1 MIKENL
7 CAKRL
12 LSLTVSLVLI
22 LSLTLFCAPAVF
34 ADEYYFVGDETEFRS
49 AYAEAAAGE
58 TIALTSDITLTQDLL
73 LDKDVEIACGFYTI
87 TIGATVSC
95 SAGSISAI
103 TCPFHIENGG
113 ELRVLPGATIY
124 GGESCA
130 IAVSNGGSLIMSGGS
145 ITSEHTGIDLTG
157 GTASITGGTIAVQ
170 ANDGVGVAVEGGSLS
185 MRGGSITSKY
195 TGIALNGGTANITG
209 GTIAVLNNYGIGV
222 AVDNGS
228 LQMSGGTIQLTGFTH
243 CIGVALYSGAAVFTG
258 GNIYSDNGV
267 CVLRGEVT
275 ASVPAQQLS
284 GIFYSAHGTPMVTSS
299 PAAITMQRGQTRTV
313 TLDEADN
320 LFALYEMNTSPELNA
335 QDAGQRSAT
344 IRPLQ
349 AGSYTLC
356 FQAMIG
362 EGEAFVYLNI
372 PVTVTNP
379 SSGSSS
385 SDSSSSD
392 TEAELPQPKPT
403 IPETGAGNLFLLLLF
418 VLCL

>member
-113 ELRVLPGATIY
+113 ELQILPGATIL
-124 GGESCA
+124 GGVSGYA
-130 IAVSNGGSLIMSGGS
+130 IGINSGGSLIMSGGS

-170 ANDGVGVAVEGGSLS
+170 ANDGVGVAVQDGSLS
-185 MRGGSITSKY
+185 MSGGSITSKY
-195 TGIALNGGTANITG
+195 AGINLTGGTASISG

-228 LQMSGGTIQLTGFTH
+228 LQMSGGTIQLTGFTY

-258 GNIYSDNGV
+258 GNIYSNNGV
-267 CVLRGEVT
+267 GVLRGEVT
-275 ASVPAQQLS
+275 ASVPAQQLG
-284 GIFYSAHGTPMVTSS
+284 GIFYSAQGTPMVTTS
-299 PAAITMQRGQTRTV
+299 PATFTMQRGQTRTV
-313 TLDEADN
+313 TLSDADDS
-320 LFALYEMNTSPELNA
+320 FALYEMDTSPDLNA

-379 SSGSSS
+379 SSSS

-418 VLCL
+418 IFCL